1 MQPEGTA
8 GLRCDEFAGGG
19 LVGFGAAFRR
29 NGIHIEIGTPVGVL
43 TTEPGTGVHLLVGP
57 FMGDRRLHE

>member
-1 MQPEGTA
+1 MQPQGTA

-29 NGIHIEIGTPVGVL
+29 NGIHIEIGTPVG
-43 TTEPGTGVHLLVGP
+43 G
-57 FMGDRRLHE
+57 